1 MADVRAEIVFLVG
14 RLVDRDE
21 IRSHRALADRLG
33 RLGFATRMI
42 CSTVG
47 PDHGISHLT
56 EWPPLG
62 RRWWFPWSSR
72 GLEAAAGLS
81 IEANRPRWL
90 HVLGSGMADAGLDLA
105 ERWRLPYVLTV
116 DEFPRRDA
124 RLRLSRAWCRGLI
137 VTNPELAEALARDY
151 GVPPHFLWI
160 VPRGIVEP
168 ERTRAESTMPRVPVI
183 GAVGP
188 LIPGSGFATFLNAA
202 RRVVDLG
209 FDAEFLLAGQGEG
222 ETDLRRR
229 AERLRIADRF
239 TFVDDR
245 TSNMT
250 FWEVLD
256 VYCQTSVS
264 PTAGRSLAIA
274 QAHGVPS
281 IASDVEGLRSLVDGQ
296 NWGLRIAHGDPGL
309 LAQAI
314 VSVLSS
320 PAQARRLSEAGRAA
334 VLRDHNPDREAERL
348 VELYHQRQSPSSNLD
363 HAPERAHRP
372 AELATPAPTETS
384 GADPGLRLD
393 PESVVTNVGSREE
406 VDPRV

>member
-1 MADVRAEIVFLVG
+1 MAEVGAEIVFLAG

-33 RLGFATRMI
+33 RLGFSTRMI
-42 CSTVG
+42 CSSVA
-47 PDHGISHLT
+47 PDHGIANLT

-62 RRWWFPWSSR
+62 RRWWLPWSSR
-72 GLEAAAGLS
+72 GLEALAGF
-81 IEANRPRWL
+81 EFPTARPVWL
-90 HVLGSGMADAGLDLA
+90 HVLGAGMADAGLDLA
-105 ERWRLPYVLTV
+105 ERRHLPYVLSV

-137 VTNPELAEALARDY
+137 VGNPELAQALVRDY

-160 VPRGIVEP
+160 IPRGIVEP
-168 ERTRAESTMPRVPVI
+168 ERSEWTIPGSTKVPVV

-209 FDAEFLLAGQGEG
+209 YDAEFLLAGQGEG

-239 TFVDDR
+239 TFVDDK
-245 TSNMT
+245 TSNLT

-296 NWGLRIAHGDPGL
+296 NWGLRIPHGDPGL

-314 VSVLSS
+314 ITVLSS
-320 PAQARRLSEAGRAA
+320 PSQARRLSEAGRAA

-348 VELYHQRQSPSSNLD
+348 AELYGPRHPSAQAQGLD
-363 HAPERAHRP
+363 RATRTTDDPALKLVPE
-372 AELATPAPTETS
+372 
-384 GADPGLRLD
+384 
-393 PESVVTNVGSREE
+393 VVTV

>member
-1 MADVRAEIVFLVG
+1 MADVRAEIVFLAG

-21 IRSHRALADRLG
+21 IRSHQALADRLA
-33 RLGFATRMI
+33 RLGFGTRMI
-42 CSTVG
+42 ASGVG
-47 PDHGISHLT
+47 PDHGIASLT
-56 EWPPLG
+56 EWPPLA
-62 RRWWFPWSSR
+62 RRWWLPWSSR
-72 GLEAAAGLS
+72 GLASAVGWPLATT
-81 IEANRPRWL
+81 RPVWL
-90 HVLGSGMADAGLDLA
+90 HVLGARLADAGLDLA
-105 ERWRLPYVLTV
+105 ERWQIPYLLSV

-137 VTNPELAEALARDY
+137 ATNPELAEALVRDY

-168 ERTRAESTMPRVPVI
+168 ERPRPAPNPARVPVI

-188 LIPGSGFATFLNAA
+188 LVPGSGFATFLNAA

-209 FDAEFLLAGQGEG
+209 HDAEFLLAGHGEG

-239 TFVDDR
+239 TFVDDES
-245 TSNMT
+245 SNLT
-250 FWEVLD
+250 FWDALD

-274 QAHGVPS
+274 QAHGVPT

-296 NWGLRIAHGDPGL
+296 DWGLRIPHGDPGL

-314 VSVLSS
+314 VSLLAS
-320 PAQARRLSEAGRAA
+320 PTEANRFSDAGRAA
-334 VLRDHNPDREAERL
+334 VLRDHHPDLEAERL
-348 VELYHQRQSPSSNLD
+348 AQIYNDRRGAID
-363 HAPERAHRP
+363 HRVHEPDGANRSEVLPPPRLADSVMMPEVNSRVA
-372 AELATPAPTETS
+372 
-384 GADPGLRLD
+384 ADPC
-393 PESVVTNVGSREE
+393 S
-406 VDPRV
+406 